1 VISSFLNFATEFTII
16 ADYYKDRLKYLSLLD
31 HLEMDK

>member
-1 VISSFLNFATEFTII
+1 MLRAEFAII
-16 ADYYKDRLKYLSLLD
+16 ADYYKDRLKYFSWLD